1 MPIPYVTVRADRS
14 AASIAARSCA
24 GNARGGRGSA
34 TNGGRHPPG
43 GGAVGGGPWYGA
55 GPASGAGAGT
65 AASSSGRRQ

>member
-24 GNARGGRGSA
+24 GNARGGWGSA

-43 GGAVGGGPWYGA
+43 GGAVGGGP
-55 GPASGAGAGT
+55 
-65 AASSSGRRQ
+65 